1 MTTHHHGHHDHRK
14 HGQHKGPIRVAIIT
28 ISDTRDEETDK
39 NGPYLKAQLAEAN
52 HQLTSYGIVKDDP
65 QAVRQRVEQIAASD
79 CQVILL
85 NGGTG
90 ISARDNTFDT
100 LSALIEKPLPGFGE
114 LFRMLSFDQV
124 GSVAMLSR
132 ATAGVFRKT
141 LIFSTPGSS
150 KAVELAWEKLISP
163 QLGHLVWEL
172 TR

>member
-1 MTTHHHGHHDHRK
+1 MHHHDHRK
-14 HGQHKGPIRVAIIT
+14 HGQVKGPIHVAIVT
-28 ISDTRDEETDK
+28 ISDTRDETTDK
-39 NGPYLKAQLAEAN
+39 NGPYLKAELQKAEYELA
-52 HQLTSYGIVKDDP
+52 SYIIVKDDP
-65 QAVRQRVEQIAASD
+65 EAVRDKVKELAAGD
-79 CQVILL
+79 AQVILL

-132 ATAGVFRKT
+132 ATAGVYKKT
-141 LIFSTPGSS
+141 LLFSTPGSS
-150 KAVELAWEKLISP
+150 KAVELAWEKLIAP